1 VLRRS
6 DAAAR
11 DSDEEGRT
19 SGAGPSRAVQRL
31 LDEAG
36 GFAIISLLHDVGEG
50 ADFETAFAYHMQ
62 RSLADFEASLKSP

>member
-1 VLRRS
+1 
-6 DAAAR
+6 
-11 DSDEEGRT
+11 
-19 SGAGPSRAVQRL
+19 VQRL